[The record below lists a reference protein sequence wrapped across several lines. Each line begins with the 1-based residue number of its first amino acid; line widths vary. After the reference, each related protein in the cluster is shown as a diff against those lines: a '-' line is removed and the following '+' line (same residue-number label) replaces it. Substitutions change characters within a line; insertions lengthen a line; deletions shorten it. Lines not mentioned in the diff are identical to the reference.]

1 VEKKSARFSRVLII
15 CGLIVLLSCFS
26 APALRAQSGATFLPL
41 VTGGSGVIQLPPKAL
56 DDAYVTEV
64 DTPLTTGAAGG
75 VLANDTNPS
84 GGPLQ
89 AVLAGDAAYGDLAL
103 RSDGSFTYTPDA
115 GYTGSDSFTYRAT
128 DGAAASQPATVT
140 LTIRL
145 TNGAPIAVD
154 DSYLLDEDTV
164 LEVNAAE
171 GVLVNDS
178 DPDADPLRAELATGP
193 AHGGLSLN
201 VDGSFTYTPDAG
213 YIGPD
218 SFTYRATDGAAASQ
232 PATVTLTIRL
242 TNGAPIAVD
251 DSYLLDGDTVLEV
264 NAAEG
269 VLVNDSDPDA
279 DPLRAELA
287 TGPAYG
293 GLSLNVDGSFT
304 YTPDAGYTGP
314 DSFTYTAGD
323 GSLTSLPATVT
334 LEITAARNAPPRI
347 VSGAPGFASRVIG
360 TRVLGTHIALGAD
373 LDGDGDMD
381 ITATDYDNGR
391 VVWYE
396 NENGNYTERVLDG
409 NLEGA
414 YPASIADVDGDGD
427 ADVLAAGY
435 LADTFVWYR
444 NDGGGNLVRIDID
457 TASDGAHSIVGVD
470 MDGDGDTD
478 LVTSSQDAGLIAWYE
493 NDGAQN
499 FTRHIVD
506 DDAPD
511 AKRAEVADMD
521 GDGDLD
527 IVTAEYKR
535 DTIAWLENDGAQ
547 NFTKHVIYSDAD
559 GAYYAYPADLDGD
572 GDMDVVSAG
581 KLDGTFAWHRND
593 GGGVFTFIPLYT
605 KALGARSAI
614 AVDLDGDGDM
624 DVLSA
629 ALNTDTV
636 AWFENDGGG
645 NFTRRPI
652 DTTVRGA
659 YGVFAAD
666 MDLDGDLDVLSAGR
680 NSNEVR
686 LHSQHR
692 EHRVTVKQGGSLE
705 INAAQLR
712 TDDPDDGPA
721 ELTYTLTA
729 APARGALRLNSVDL
743 IAGDTFT
750 QDDVNN
756 GRVSY
761 IHNGVDRKA
770 DAFDITVADGG
781 EDGAPADPGR
791 FSIKIGRSD

>member
-1 VEKKSARFSRVLII
+1 MALDFCPPTCKSNLVTHLWCWFVIPILRCHTYPERLGLVTGVQVFSWLLGCRLPGMEVWVKKKSARFSRILII
-15 CGLIVLLSCFS
+15 CGLIILSSCFS
-26 APALRAQSGATFLPL
+26 VLALRAQSGATFLPL
-41 VTGGSGVIQLPPKAL
+41 VTDGSGVIQLPPKAL

-64 DTPLTTGAAGG
+64 DTPLTVGAAGG

-84 GGPLQ
+84 GNPLQ
-89 AVLAGDAAYGDLAL
+89 AVLFSDAAHGDLNL
-103 RSDGSFTYTPDA
+103 NPDGSFTYTPDS
-115 GYTGSDSFTYRAT
+115 GYSGS
-128 DGAAASQPATVT
+128 
-140 LTIRL
+140 
-145 TNGAPIAVD
+145 
-154 DSYLLDEDTV
+154 
-164 LEVNAAE
+164 
-171 GVLVNDS
+171 
-178 DPDADPLRAELATGP
+178 
-193 AHGGLSLN
+193 
-201 VDGSFTYTPDAG
+201 
-213 YIGPD
+213 
-218 SFTYRATDGAAASQ
+218 
-232 PATVTLTIRL
+232 
-242 TNGAPIAVD
+242 
-251 DSYLLDGDTVLEV
+251 
-264 NAAEG
+264 
-269 VLVNDSDPDA
+269 
-279 DPLRAELA
+279 
-287 TGPAYG
+287 
-293 GLSLNVDGSFT
+293 
-304 YTPDAGYTGP
+304 

-323 GSLTSLPATVT
+323 DSLTSPPATVT
-334 LEITAARNAPPRI
+334 LEITAAKNAPPRI
-347 VSGAPGFASRVIG
+347 VSGAPGFTSRVIG

-396 NENGNYTERVLDG
+396 NENGNYTERVLDDD
-409 NLEGA
+409 LEGA

-478 LVTSSQDAGLIAWYE
+478 LVTSSQDGGFIAWYE

-499 FTRHIVD
+499 FVRHIVD
-506 DDAPD
+506 NNALD
-511 AKRAEVADMD
+511 AKRAEAADMD

-527 IVTAEYKR
+527 IVIEEYKR
-535 DTIAWLENDGAQ
+535 DTIAWLENDGTQ
-547 NFTKHVIYSDAD
+547 NFTKHVIYNNAD
-559 GAYYAYPADLDGD
+559 GAYYAYAADLDGD
-572 GDMDVVSAG
+572 GDMDVVSAS
-581 KLDGTFAWHRND
+581 KLDGTIAWYRND
-593 GGGVFTFIPLYT
+593 RGGVFTFIPLHT

-645 NFTRRPI
+645 NFTRWPI

-686 LHSQHR
+686 LHSQRR

-712 TDDPDDGPA
+712 TDDSDDGPA

-729 APARGALRLNSVDL
+729 APARGVLRLNSVDL
-743 IAGDTFT
+743 ITGDTFT

-761 IHNGVDRKA
+761 THNGADRTA
-770 DAFDITVADGG
+770 DAFDFTVADGG

-791 FSIKIGRSD
+791 FSIKIGSSD

>member
-1 VEKKSARFSRVLII
+1 MKKNYARFSRGIII
-15 CGLIVLLSCFS
+15 CGLLVLLSCFS
-26 APALRAQSGATFLPL
+26 VLALRAQSDATFLPL
-41 VTGGSGVIQLPPKAL
+41 VTGGSGVIQSPPDAL
-56 DDAYVTEV
+56 DDAYVTEI
-64 DTPLTTGAAGG
+64 DTPLTVGAAGG

-84 GGPLQ
+84 GDSLQ
-89 AVLAGDAAYGDLAL
+89 AALAGDAAHGDLDL
-103 RSDGSFTYTPDA
+103 NPDGSFTYAPDS
-115 GYTGSDSFTYRAT
+115 GYIGSDSFTYRAT
-128 DGAAASQPATVT
+128 DGAASSEPATVT

-154 DSYLLDEDTV
+154 DSYLLDEDAI
-164 LEVNAAE
+164 LEVSAAE

-178 DPDADPLRAELATGP
+178 DPDADPLRAELVTDP
-193 AHGGLSLN
+193 AYGELSLN
-201 VDGSFTYTPDAG
+201 VDGSFTYTPDSG
-213 YIGPD
+213 YAGPD
-218 SFTYRATDGAAASQ
+218 SF
-232 PATVTLTIRL
+232 I
-242 TNGAPIAVD
+242 
-251 DSYLLDGDTVLEV
+251 
-264 NAAEG
+264 
-269 VLVNDSDPDA
+269 
-279 DPLRAELA
+279 
-287 TGPAYG
+287 
-293 GLSLNVDGSFT
+293 
-304 YTPDAGYTGP
+304 
-314 DSFTYTAGD
+314 YTAGD
-323 GSLTSLPATVT
+323 GSLTSLPATVM
-334 LEITAARNAPPRI
+334 LEITAAKNAPPRI
-347 VSGAPGFASRVIG
+347 VSGEPGFTSRVIG
-360 TRVLGTHIALGAD
+360 KRVLGTHIALGAD

-396 NENGNYTERVLDG
+396 NEDGSYTERVLDG
-409 NLEGA
+409 DLEGA

-444 NDGGGNLVRIDID
+444 NDGGGNLTRIDID

-470 MDGDGDTD
+470 MDGDGDID
-478 LVTSSQDAGLIAWYE
+478 LVTSSQDGGFIAWYE

-499 FTRHIVD
+499 FTRYIVD
-506 DDAPD
+506 NDAPD

-521 GDGDLD
+521 GDGDMD

-547 NFTKHVIYSDAD
+547 NFTKHIIYSDAD
-559 GAYYAYPADLDGD
+559 GAYHAYPADLDGD
-572 GDMDVVSAG
+572 GDMDVVSAS
-581 KLDGTFAWHRND
+581 KLDGTIAWYRND
-593 GGGVFTFIPLYT
+593 GGGVFAFMPLHT
-605 KALGARSAI
+605 KALGARTAV

-645 NFTRRPI
+645 SFSRQPI
-652 DTTVRGA
+652 DSTVRGA

-686 LHSQHR
+686 LHSHHR
-692 EHRVTVKQGGSLE
+692 EHRATMKQAGSLE

-729 APARGALRLNSVDL
+729 APARGVLHLNGVDL
-743 IAGDTFT
+743 VTGDTFT

-761 IHNGVDRKA
+761 THNGADKTA
-770 DAFDITVADGG
+770 DAFDFTVADGG
-781 EDGAPADPGR
+781 EDGAPADSGR
-791 FSIKIGRSD
+791 FSIRIGGSG